1 LSGVELVKIRADDD
15 GIRLDRWFKRHY
27 PALGHGQLEKLL
39 RAGNVRVDGKRATAG
54 LRVAA
59 GAEVRVPPLGE
70 AVEAPK
76 GVAAKPDRKTIL
88 ADRRAIEDM
97 IIHEDEDVIVLNKP
111 AGLAVQGGT
120 NITQHL
126 DGMMQAYRTDTGEK
140 PRLVHRIDKDTSGI
154 LVMAK
159 SAAAAAKL
167 TAAFR
172 TRAARKVYWALV
184 VGKPPIAKGKIDAP
198 IAKESV
204 DDREKVEVTEDG
216 KRAVTLYAVVDHAAH
231 KVSWLALMPLTG
243 RTHQLRVHCA
253 LMGKPIVGDG
263 KYGGADAHL
272 QGSISRKLHL
282 HAREL
287 TIPHPRGGLLKVT
300 APLPKHMLESWALF
314 GFDPDDRQDY
324 FAEEDEA

>member
-1 LSGVELVKIRADDD
+1 MSGVELVKVAADDD
-15 GIRLDRWFKRHY
+15 DIRLDRWFKRHY

-39 RAGNVRVDGKRATAG
+39 RGGNIRVDGKRATAG
-54 LRVAA
+54 QRLAA
-59 GAEVRVPPLGE
+59 GEEIRVPPLGDMP
-70 AVEAPK
+70 APTGAAPK
-76 GVAAKPDRKTIL
+76 SDKKTIL
-88 ADRRAIEDM
+88 EDRRSIQDM

-111 AGLAVQGGT
+111 SGLAVQGGT
-120 NITQHL
+120 GLTKHL
-126 DGMMQAYRTDTGEK
+126 DGMMQAYRTSSGEK

-154 LVMAK
+154 LVMGK
-159 SAAAAAKL
+159 TAAAAAKL

-184 VGKPPIAKGKIDAP
+184 VGKPHIPQGKIDAP
-198 IAKESV
+198 IAKEST
-204 DDREKVEVTEDG
+204 DDREKVEVSEDG
-216 KRAVTLYAVVDHAAH
+216 KKAVTLYATVDHAAN
-231 KVSWLALMPLTG
+231 KASWLALMPLTG

-253 LMGKPIVGDG
+253 LMGNPIVGDG

-287 TIPHPRGGLLKVT
+287 TIPHPRGGILKVT
-300 APLPKHMLESWALF
+300 APLPKHMLESWSFF
-314 GFDPDDRQDY
+314 GFDPDDREDH